1 MLKQNREG
9 FTLIELM
16 VVIAIIGILMG
27 ILMPV
32 LGAVRRRAQRV
43 QVSSLVKECELASVN
58 FRLEYGQYPW
68 TKPPYAKTR
77 MEDAPDEVEILT
89 YDVYKE
95 IKGQGDLINSVQDYL
110 GKIPSKFVKDKGDG
124 DTLVDLW
131 DNIIKFR
138 VNPEGMAPVVWSFG
152 QNKTDETNDGTVPAG
167 RWMKKPPNQAVELD
181 GDVVM
186 KYYYYGD
193 TSDGDD
199 IGTL

>member
-1 MLKQNREG
+1 MLKRKREG

-32 LGAVRRRAQRV
+32 LGAVRRRAQMV
-43 QVSSLVKECELASVN
+43 QVSSLVKECELACAN
-58 FRLEYGQYPW
+58 FRMEYGQHPW
-68 TKPPYAKTR
+68 TKPPAAKTK
-77 MEDAPDEVEILT
+77 MEDDPDNVEILT

-95 IKGQGDLINSVQDYL
+95 LKGRGDLINSVQDYL
-110 GKIPSKFVKDKGDG
+110 GKIPTKFVKDKGDG

-131 DNIIKFR
+131 GSVIVFR
-138 VNPEGMAPVVWSFG
+138 VNPEGMAPVIWSFG
-152 QNKTDETNDGTVPAG
+152 QNKVDETNDGSVPSG

-181 GDVVM
+181 GDVVK

-193 TSDGDD
+193 TTDGDD